1 MSSGWRKRDCD
12 GAGCSA
18 PATRYTNAM
27 IRPTFTV
34 TRKIRFGHT
43 DPAGIVYYPHYFDMF
58 NGVVEDFFDDC
69 VGASFQAMRSDFGVV
84 TPLRNIEADFI
95 APCRIGDK
103 LDLALTLM
111 RVGRTSLRIVID
123 GSVDGSPRLSA
134 KLAIVFVSAKDGCAV
149 APPDPIVARLKDLA
163 AA

>member
-1 MSSGWRKRDCD
+1 MTD
-12 GAGCSA
+12 A
-18 PATRYTNAM
+18 PRA
-27 IRPTFTV
+27 PTFSV

-103 LDLALTLM
+103 LDLALTLV

-123 GSVDGSPRLSA
+123 GSVEGSPRLSA
-134 KLAIVFVSAKDGCAV
+134 NLAIVFVSARDGRATPPPPAV
-149 APPDPIVARLKDLA
+149 LARLTELA
-163 AA
+163 GG

>member
-1 MSSGWRKRDCD
+1 MTD
-12 GAGCSA
+12 A
-18 PATRYTNAM
+18 PRA
-27 IRPTFTV
+27 PTFSV

-103 LDLALTLM
+103 LDLALTLV

-123 GSVDGSPRLSA
+123 GSVDGGPRLTA
-134 KLAIVFVSAKDGCAV
+134 RLAIVFVSAKDGRATPPPPAV
-149 APPDPIVARLKDLA
+149 LARLSELA
-163 AA
+163 GG

>member
-1 MSSGWRKRDCD
+1 MSD
-12 GAGCSA
+12 A
-18 PATRYTNAM
+18 PRA
-27 IRPTFTV
+27 PTFAV

-69 VGASFQAMRSDFGVV
+69 IGASFQAMRRDFGVV

-103 LDLALTLM
+103 LDLALTLV
-111 RVGRTSLRIVID
+111 RVGRTSLRIDID
-123 GSVDGSPRLSA
+123 GAVDGGPRLA
-134 KLAIVFVSAKDGCAV
+134 ARLAIVFVSVDDGRAV
-149 APPDPIVARLKDLA
+149 EPPPPVAARLRELGGA
-163 AA
+163 

>member
-1 MSSGWRKRDCD
+1 MTDAAR
-12 GAGCSA
+12 A
-18 PATRYTNAM
+18 
-27 IRPTFTV
+27 PTFSV

-69 VGASFQAMRSDFGVV
+69 VGASFQAMRRDFGVV
-84 TPLRNIEADFI
+84 TPLRNIDADFI

-103 LDLALTLM
+103 LDLALTLV

-123 GSVDGSPRLSA
+123 GSVEGSPRLSA
-134 KLAIVFVSAKDGCAV
+134 KLAIVFVSAQDGRATPPPAPV
-149 APPDPIVARLKDLA
+149 AARLKELA
-163 AA
+163 GA

>member
-1 MSSGWRKRDCD
+1 M
-12 GAGCSA
+12 
-18 PATRYTNAM
+18 TH
-27 IRPTFTV
+27 PTFTV

-43 DPAGIVYYPHYFDMF
+43 DPAGIVYYPHYCDMS
-58 NGVVEDFFDDC
+58 NGVVEAFFDDC

-103 LDLALTLM
+103 LDLALTLL

-123 GSVDGSPRLSA
+123 GSVEGSPRLSA
-134 KLAIVFVSAKDGCAV
+134 KLAIVFVSARDGRAV
-149 APPDPIVARLKDLA
+149 APPPAVLARLGALA
-163 AA
+163 GA

>member
-1 MSSGWRKRDCD
+1 M
-12 GAGCSA
+12 
-18 PATRYTNAM
+18 TH
-27 IRPTFTV
+27 PTFTV

-103 LDLALTLM
+103 LDLALTLL

-123 GSVDGSPRLSA
+123 GSVEGSPRLSA
-134 KLAIVFVSAKDGCAV
+134 KLAIVFVSARDGRAV
-149 APPDPIVARLKDLA
+149 APPPAVLARLEALA
-163 AA
+163 GV